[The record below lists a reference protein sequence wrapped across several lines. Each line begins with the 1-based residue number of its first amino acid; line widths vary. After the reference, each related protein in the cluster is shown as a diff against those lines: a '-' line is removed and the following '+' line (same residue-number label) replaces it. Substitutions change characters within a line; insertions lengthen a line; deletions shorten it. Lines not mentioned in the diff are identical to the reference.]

1 MSRTGRVAGI
11 VPAAGAGVRLGG
23 GVPKAWRLLGGR
35 PMVSYAVDLLSAA
48 CDLVVVAAPPGF
60 DAPDVGATVVPG
72 GATRSA
78 SVRLALALL
87 DDDVEYVLVH
97 DAARPFA
104 PPSVV
109 ARVLDALRA
118 GEQAVIPVLPVTDT
132 VKTVDVDGFVVQTHD
147 RASLRAVQTPQGFT
161 RSLLV
166 RAHATGDDA
175 TDDAR
180 LVEALGV
187 RVRTVDGDP
196 AGAKITTADDLV
208 AAETGRGAR

>member
-1 MSRTGRVAGI
+1 VSLSRTGRVAGI

-132 VKTVDVDGFVVQTHD
+132 LKRVVGTEVLATVDRSDLV
-147 RASLRAVQTPQGFT
+147 AAQTPQAF
-161 RSLLV
+161 
-166 RAHATGDDA
+166 RAAVLRQAHREGADA
-175 TDDAR
+175 TDDA
-180 LVEALGV
+180 ALLESMGAT
-187 RVRTVDGDP
+187 VRTVPGDP
-196 AGAKITTADDLV
+196 RNLKLTVPHDLV
-208 AAETGRGAR
+208 LAEILVGP

>member
-1 MSRTGRVAGI
+1 
-11 VPAAGAGVRLGG
+11 
-23 GVPKAWRLLGGR
+23 
-35 PMVSYAVDLLSAA
+35 MVSYAVDLLSAA

-78 SVRLALALL
+78 SVRLALAVLN
-87 DDDVEYVLVH
+87 DDVEYVLVH

-175 TDDAR
+175 TDDAG